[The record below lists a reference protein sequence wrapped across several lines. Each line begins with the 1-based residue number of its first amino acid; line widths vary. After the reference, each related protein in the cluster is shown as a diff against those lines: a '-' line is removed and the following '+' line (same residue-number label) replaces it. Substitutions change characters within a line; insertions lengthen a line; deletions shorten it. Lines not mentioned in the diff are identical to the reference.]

1 MGNDLL
7 TKVAKGV
14 AFGDV
19 SNQAV
24 RNVLTEISK
33 VMYGGITEQ
42 EIEDTM
48 KYFDWKCP
56 YTGRDLR
63 KSIAD
68 KDGTYA
74 TDHIYPQ
81 NKDWCGLNIK
91 GNLVIVDRKA
101 NGAKGR
107 LDVDTFMKTDSEF
120 WDNLGID
127 LPTRLAR
134 LNKIKEFQKDCKYE
148 PDKIRAEIS
157 SLLNIH
163 YTHIRE
169 EQEKL
174 IKEIVGAIEKVAIH
188 NPVTALSKAV
198 AETVEAEGSK
208 RTCPELCFYPEDEN
222 LFKSGLLIRKK
233 AHFVLTY
240 ASGVKKETCWDA
252 RDFESSS
259 SLRRN
264 IQSKTFWRK
273 WSSEGLLKVEV
284 YID

>member
-1 MGNDLL
+1 M
-7 TKVAKGV
+7 
-14 AFGDV
+14 
-19 SNQAV
+19 
-24 RNVLTEISK
+24 NV
-33 VMYGGITEQ
+33 
-42 EIEDTM
+42 
-48 KYFDWKCP
+48 
-56 YTGRDLR
+56 
-63 KSIAD
+63 
-68 KDGTYA
+68 
-74 TDHIYPQ
+74 
-81 NKDWCGLNIK
+81 
-91 GNLVIVDRKA
+91 
-101 NGAKGR
+101 
-107 LDVDTFMKTDSEF
+107 
-120 WDNLGID
+120 
-127 LPTRLAR
+127 
-134 LNKIKEFQKDCKYE
+134 
-148 PDKIRAEIS
+148 
-157 SLLNIH
+157 H

-174 IKEIVGAIEKVAIH
+174 IKEIVGAIGKVAIH

-198 AETVEAEGSK
+198 AEPVEAEGSK